1 MDPLG
6 ILADDLTGACD
17 CAAPFAARGARTA
30 VWVRPGAAL
39 PSHFRFAAELNLG
52 LAAELDL
59 GLTQAFGRLGR
70 PRAWDVL
77 AFNTDSRN
85 VTEAEAR
92 SRVRSAA
99 LALSQAGWPLGF
111 KKVDSTLRGHLSA
124 ELEEL
129 LALGVS
135 RAWLAPAFPAQ
146 GRTVEDGRL
155 LVKGVPLEATELSR
169 DGLTPIASG
178 RIAAALGMPC
188 EPIGHLPLALY
199 AQGAAALA
207 HHVRFDRA
215 RDCRVT
221 VCDAG
226 EQAHLALLARLL
238 KAPEMAAPRELMV
251 GSAGLAR
258 ELARVLLPAGDSPA
272 AAPTDPP
279 PVPRGIVLAV
289 AGSRQR
295 VTRAQVDRLA
305 QMPGARRI
313 ELDPA
318 AIGAGEHTARV
329 LDEALA
335 RMRTGQS
342 EGARV
347 LVVTVGGGAGNGP
360 EGGDLAA
367 RARDIRE
374 ALGRLTARAVAALAP
389 GGLVLTGGDVALAA
403 LNALEVEWLAVDGE
417 AAPGIARA
425 HIADGVRR
433 GLAVVTKAGGFGDD
447 ETLVAV
453 SLALGA

>member
-1 MDPLG
+1 VDPLG

-39 PSHFRFAAELNLG
+39 PAHLRRAADPDAGFAQASG
-52 LAAELDL
+52 LP
-59 GLTQAFGRLGR
+59 G
-70 PRAWDVL
+70 AWDVL
-77 AFNTDSRN
+77 AINTDSRN

-92 SRVRSAA
+92 ARVRGAA
-99 LALSQAGWPLGF
+99 LALSQAGWPLAF
-111 KKVDSTLRGHLSA
+111 KKVDSTLRGHLGA

-129 LALGVS
+129 LAMGVS
-135 RAWLAPAFPAQ
+135 RAWIAPAFPLH

-155 LVKGVPLEATELSR
+155 FVKGVPLGETELGR
-169 DGLTPIASG
+169 DGLAPIVSG
-178 RIAAALGMPC
+178 RIAAALGQAC
-188 EPIGHLPLALY
+188 EPIGLLPLALY

-207 HHVRFDRA
+207 HHVRFERA
-215 RDCRVT
+215 RGCRAT
-221 VCDAG
+221 VCDAT

-238 KAPEMAAPRELMV
+238 KSPEMAAPRELLV

-258 ELARVLLPAGDSPA
+258 ELARVLLPAE
-272 AAPTDPP
+272 AAPAQVPTDAPTAP
-279 PVPRGIVLAV
+279 TIPTVPRGPVLAI

-295 VTRAQVDRLA
+295 VTRLQADRLA
-305 QMPGARRI
+305 RIPGARRI
-313 ELDPA
+313 ALDPA
-318 AIGAGEHTARV
+318 AIGAGQDTARV

-335 RMRTGQS
+335 RLKTCQQ

-347 LVVTVGGGAGNGP
+347 LVVTVEPGGAGGAP
-360 EGGDLAA
+360 EAGDLAE
-367 RARDIRE
+367 RARSIRE

-389 GGLVLTGGDVALAA
+389 AGLILTGGDVALAA

-425 HIADGVRR
+425 HVAEGARR
-433 GLAVVTKAGGFGDD
+433 GLVVVTKAGGFGDE

-453 SLALGA
+453 SRALGA